1 VHERASG
8 DKSQR
13 LMVGIMPTSGG
24 NRAALIA
31 KPWRDASCGAPF
43 DSVRGAEYPDRMEAL
58 HQFLGILTKPDNIP
72 IVFMLVL
79 VLFFTWVGFKQALRN
94 DRLIEQGRE
103 DEILRE
109 MQR

>member
-1 VHERASG
+1 
-8 DKSQR
+8 
-13 LMVGIMPTSGG
+13 MVGIMPTSGE

-31 KPWRDASCGAPF
+31 KPCRDASSGRAF
-43 DSVRGAEYPDRMEAL
+43 DSSRGPEYRSLMEAL
-58 HQFLGILTKPDNIP
+58 QQFVGIITKPDNIP

-103 DEILRE
+103 EDILKE